1 VSTSL
6 LGIAREGDEFYVL
19 NITDNY
25 KARLVYWFKDLEER
39 IVTTLKAGTSIVL
52 VGPHGSGKSVVART
66 IVAKFVGEYHAVIDL
81 GVDAVTF
88 DNLLDMLHEVPSAL
102 GFYDP
107 LGITLYD
114 NPLVPRAELAT
125 PWMRRCR
132 YVIDRAL
139 YLNTRETPTL
149 LVLPYELLRRSPCRE
164 QVERNMKVVDVT
176 EYMRRIDLPD
186 TLKEVFSSHAAT
198 LGCRTSSPEPYIDY
212 LLKKHDDFS
221 GLFALATYGGRLHA
235 KQRCAAYKPER
246 LYRDALQQLS
256 RLYHELYQELFFPT
270 CREAKA
276 LSTPL
281 LLSIQ
286 GQHIPAE
293 LAYPLTN
300 VDQIA
305 RRLSILSKIIP
316 ATETAKLAM
325 EEVLEEL
332 RELYKPQEEL
342 AKAVEWAVSPK
353 ESVVRESLKLTLGE
367 HPCISTRDSPA
378 QKIRVVYRGLLALRP
393 EYSLDFAKAIAMI
406 AMGKVDICREEVGR
420 YLCYG
425 DAVPQVIIDALAL
438 RRRITLEVYTASPSP
453 RCVEDGEELLTQLA
467 LTDARRI
474 PLPCL
479 EKFAEVLYGAA
490 LRRPEALDVFY
501 KLYQDYLEASAERG
515 TPPALRN
522 LALAHYFGA
531 PPRDAEGI
539 LKRLVNTALTL
550 EDFKTAAVALS
561 SLVSVA
567 TDEVGKLLPACDCP
581 FLKAFVAYS
590 VARRL
595 IELGYHQE
603 ALKLLETALTEA
615 KRGDP
620 RHEATPQFIQEL
632 EELYKE
638 AALEALL

>member
-1 VSTSL
+1 MSTSL

-25 KARLVYWFKDLEER
+25 KARLVHWFKDLEER
-39 IVTTLKAGTSIVL
+39 IVATLKAGTSVVL
-52 VGPHGSGKSVVART
+52 VGPHGSGKSVVARK
-66 IVAKFVGEYHAVIDL
+66 IAARLVSEYHAVIDL

-88 DNLLDMLHEVPSAL
+88 DSLLEMLHEVPSAL
-102 GFYDP
+102 GLYDP

-114 NPLVPRAELAT
+114 NPLVPRAELAA

-149 LVLPYELLRRSPCRE
+149 LVLPYDLLRHSTCRE
-164 QVERNMKVVDVT
+164 HVERNMKVVDIA
-176 EYMRRIDLPD
+176 EYLRYIDLPAA
-186 TLKEVFSSHAAT
+186 LGEVFSSHAAA
-198 LGCRTSSPEPYIDY
+198 LGCRRGFPEPYVDY
-212 LLKKHDDFS
+212 LLRKHGDFS
-221 GLFALATYGGRLHA
+221 GVFALAAYGGRLYA
-235 KQRCAAYKPER
+235 KQRCAAYKPES

-270 CREAKA
+270 CRKAKA

-286 GQHIPAE
+286 GQHIPAD
-293 LAYPLTN
+293 LAYPLAN

-305 RRLSILSKIIP
+305 RRLSILGKITP
-316 ATETAKLAM
+316 ATETAKLAR

-332 RELYKPQEEL
+332 RELYRPQEEL

-367 HPCISTRDSPA
+367 HPCISMHDSLA
-378 QKIRVVYRGLLALRP
+378 QKIRLVYRGLLALRP
-393 EYSLDFAKAIAMI
+393 EYSLDFAKAMAMI
-406 AMGKVDICREEVGR
+406 ATGRGDMCREEVGR

-425 DAVPQVIIDALAL
+425 DAVPQVVIDALAL
-438 RRRITLEVYTASPSP
+438 GRRITLETYTALPSP
-453 RCVEDGEELLTQLA
+453 HCVEDGEELLTQLA
-467 LTDARRI
+467 FTDARRV
-474 PLPCL
+474 PLTCL
-479 EKFAEVLYGAA
+479 EKFAEVLYSVA
-490 LRRPEALDVFY
+490 LRRPETFDVFY
-501 KLYQDYLEASAERG
+501 KLYHNYLEAAERG

-522 LALAHYFGA
+522 IALAHYFGA
-531 PPRDAEGI
+531 PPRGAEDV
-539 LKRLVNTALTL
+539 LKRLVNTASAL
-550 EDFKTAAVALS
+550 EDFKTAAALS
-561 SLVSVA
+561 SLASITA
-567 TDEVGKLLPACDCP
+567 DETGRLLPSCDCP
-581 FLKAFVAYS
+581 FLKAFVAYG

-595 IELGYHQE
+595 MELGHHQD
-603 ALKLLETALTEA
+603 ALKLLETAPAEA

-620 RHEATPQFIQEL
+620 RHEPTPQFIQEL
-632 EELYKE
+632 EELYRE

>member
-1 VSTSL
+1 MSTSL

-25 KARLVYWFKDLEER
+25 KARLVHWFKDLEER
-39 IVTTLKAGTSIVL
+39 IVATLKAGTSVVL
-52 VGPHGSGKSVVART
+52 VGPHGSGKSVVARK
-66 IVAKFVGEYHAVIDL
+66 IAARLVSEYHAVIDL

-88 DNLLDMLHEVPSAL
+88 DNMLEMLHEVPSAL
-102 GFYDP
+102 GLYDP
-107 LGITLYD
+107 LGVTLYD
-114 NPLVPRAELAT
+114 NPLVPRAELAA

-149 LVLPYELLRRSPCRE
+149 LVLPYDLLRHSTCRE
-164 QVERNMKVVDVT
+164 RVERNMKVVDIG
-176 EYMRRIDLPD
+176 EYLGYIDLPAA
-186 TLKEVFSSHAAT
+186 LGEVFSSHAAA
-198 LGCRTSSPEPYIDY
+198 LGCRTGSPEPYVDY
-212 LLKKHDDFS
+212 LLRKHGDFS
-221 GLFALATYGGRLHA
+221 GVFALAAYGGRLYA
-235 KQRCAAYKPER
+235 KQRCAAYKPES

-286 GQHIPAE
+286 GQHIPAD
-293 LAYPLTN
+293 LAHPLAN

-305 RRLSILSKIIP
+305 RRLSILGKITP
-316 ATETAKLAM
+316 ATETAKLAR

-332 RELYKPQEEL
+332 RELYRPQEEL

-367 HPCISTRDSPA
+367 HPCISMHDSPA
-378 QKIRVVYRGLLALRP
+378 QKIRVAYRGLLALRP
-393 EYSLDFAKAIAMI
+393 EYSLDFAKAMAKIATGRGDM
-406 AMGKVDICREEVGR
+406 CREEVGR

-425 DAVPQVIIDALAL
+425 DAVPQVVIDALAL
-438 RRRITLEVYTASPSP
+438 GRRITLETYTALPSP
-453 RCVEDGEELLTQLA
+453 HCVEDGEELLTQLA
-467 LTDARRI
+467 LTDAKRI
-474 PLPCL
+474 ALTCL
-479 EKFAEVLYGAA
+479 EKFAEVLYRVA

-501 KLYQDYLEASAERG
+501 KLYQDYLEAAAERG

-531 PPRDAEGI
+531 PPRSAEDV
-539 LKRLVNTALTL
+539 LRRLVNTASAL
-550 EDFKTAAVALS
+550 EDFKTAAAALS
-561 SLVSVA
+561 SLASITA
-567 TDEVGKLLPACDCP
+567 DEIRRLLPSCDCP

-595 IELGYHQE
+595 VELGHHQV

-620 RHEATPQFIQEL
+620 RHEPTPQFIQEL
-632 EELYKE
+632 EELYRE
-638 AALEALL
+638 AALEVLL

>member
-25 KARLVYWFKDLEER
+25 KARLVRWFKDLEER
-39 IVTTLKAGTSIVL
+39 IVATLKAGTSVVL
-52 VGPHGSGKSVVART
+52 VGPHGSGKSVVARK
-66 IVAKFVGEYHAVIDL
+66 IAARLVSEYHAVIDL

-88 DNLLDMLHEVPSAL
+88 DNLLEMLHEVPSAL
-102 GFYDP
+102 GLYDP
-107 LGITLYD
+107 LGVTLYD
-114 NPLVPRAELAT
+114 NPLVPRAELAA

-149 LVLPYELLRRSPCRE
+149 LVLPYDLLRHSTCRE
-164 QVERNMKVVDVT
+164 HVERNMKVVDIA
-176 EYMRRIDLPD
+176 EYLGYIDLPAA
-186 TLKEVFSSHAAT
+186 LGEVFSSHAAA
-198 LGCRTSSPEPYIDY
+198 LGCRWGSPEPYVDY
-212 LLKKHDDFS
+212 FLRKHGDFS
-221 GLFALATYGGRLHA
+221 GVFALAAYGGRLYA
-235 KQRCAAYKPER
+235 KQRCAAYKPES

-286 GQHIPAE
+286 GQHIPAD
-293 LAYPLTN
+293 LAHPLAN

-305 RRLSILSKIIP
+305 RRLSILGKITP
-316 ATETAKLAM
+316 ATETAKLAR

-332 RELYKPQEEL
+332 RELYRPQEEL
-342 AKAVEWAVSPK
+342 AKAAEWAVSPK

-367 HPCISTRDSPA
+367 HPCISMRDSPA

-393 EYSLDFAKAIAMI
+393 EYSLDFAKAMAKIATGGGDM
-406 AMGKVDICREEVGR
+406 CREEVGR

-425 DAVPQVIIDALAL
+425 DAVPQVVIDALAIG
-438 RRRITLEVYTASPSP
+438 RRITLETYTALPSP
-453 RCVEDGEELLTQLA
+453 HCVEDGEELLTQLA
-467 LTDARRI
+467 FTDARRV
-474 PLPCL
+474 PLTCL
-479 EKFAEVLYGAA
+479 EKFAEVLYSVA
-490 LRRPEALDVFY
+490 LRRPEAFDAFY
-501 KLYQDYLEASAERG
+501 KLYQDYLEAAAERG

-531 PPRDAEGI
+531 PPRGAEDV
-539 LKRLVNTALTL
+539 LKRLVNTASAL
-550 EDFKTAAVALS
+550 EDFKTAAAALS
-561 SLVSVA
+561 SLASITA
-567 TDEVGKLLPACDCP
+567 DETGRLLPSCDCP

-595 IELGYHQE
+595 VELGRHQE
-603 ALKLLETALTEA
+603 ALKLLETALTET

-620 RHEATPQFIQEL
+620 RHEPTPQFIQEL
-632 EELYKE
+632 EQLYRE
-638 AALEALL
+638 AALDALL